1 MAELADIENLR
12 GFGPSKIENFRDAG
26 YEELEDL
33 RGITW
38 EELGDIRGIKSPAKR
53 RTLLTFLEEHDL
65 RTKPERTEKYERFR
79 ELLEKLFQFESADLD
94 FGIYRIMNE
103 KRDEISAFLDEGL
116 PERVETELAASQS
129 AKGRKAERRLDEVK
143 AQIRDE
149 FPNWIDDHGN
159 IDEEA
164 IPEDAQGIVKDRAKA
179 YYDAKQEVEQAE
191 ITERTEAAIYQD
203 LYRFFTRYYKDGD
216 FVPQRRAANQ
226 EKYAIPYNGEEVK
239 LHWANRQQYFVKTS
253 EAFNDYTFRKDAY
266 DITFRL
272 HDAQIKRNDRK
283 DDGKYFVLR
292 ESDPVSQD
300 GRDVAVHFEYRAL
313 TPEDYDTYDLSEGSR
328 TKGRDIQGVIED
340 RILSHASTQLEETL
354 RQDSDVDRSDSTVLQ
369 RHLRNYRT
377 KNESDYFIH
386 KDLKGF
392 LQRELEFYLKNEVF
406 SWKEITNERGEI
418 PFHVRARLN
427 AVEHIATE
435 IIDLVSEI
443 EDFQKRLF
451 EKQKFVVDSDYCIT
465 LDHIPEEYYPR
476 ILDNDEQIAAWKD
489 LYAIDDSEGEGLS
502 RFTEG
507 EVIDGTFLENNP
519 SVMLDTQYF
528 ATEFVFDILAE
539 IEPLDE
545 TVDGLAIQSENVHA
559 LNLLEPTFGD
569 SIAASYID
577 PPYNTGDD
585 EGFVYKDSFQSSS
598 WLSMMYDRSS
608 LANQLLGDNGK
619 LFVSISDD
627 EFSNLKKAL
636 DDVFGRENFV
646 SDIIWNST
654 KSVTNP
660 APISTAHTHNLFF
673 AKDSETFKNNKDR
686 FRLPAITEGFENP
699 DDDPRGPWKA
709 DPFEVGGERPNQ
721 RYEITNPET
730 GETFT
735 PKEGNSWKND
745 YETFQQ
751 LKEDDRIVFGKSGT
765 GRPKRKRFLSEAKDR
780 GTTPTTL
787 WDDLDT
793 TTNATTYLRDMFGER
808 GLFNNPK
815 PVALVKRF
823 AKLGTQSD
831 DYILDFFAGSG
842 TTAEATIQLNEEE
855 GTDRKYI
862 VVDMGEHFQDVLKP
876 RIIKSVYS
884 DEWEDGEPTTE
895 GSRGVSHVFKY
906 VSLEQ
911 YEDTLDN
918 LESHGQQSK
927 VDEFTGSYLKYFL
940 EFELDGPSLL
950 DLDELRTPFEYQM
963 QIRQDDELKDTFINM
978 VETFNYLLGLRVSR
992 IRRYERLDREY
1003 RVVHGT
1009 NQDGDVRVVWR
1020 PVYDD
1025 DGEDFFESERDFLT
1039 EDVLADEDVVY
1050 INRDS
1055 ALPETRSIEKA
1066 FETRMW

>member
-1 MAELADIENLR
+1 MAELADIADLP
-12 GFGPSKIENFRDAG
+12 GFGPSKIQNFKDEG

-33 RGITW
+33 QGITW
-38 EELGDIRGIKSPAKR
+38 DELGDIRGIKSPAKR
-53 RTLLTFLEEHDL
+53 RTLLVFLEENGL
-65 RTKPERTEKYERFR
+65 RTKPEQTENYERFR
-79 ELLEKLFQFESADLD
+79 SLLEELFQFESADLD
-94 FGIYRIMNE
+94 FGIYRIVNE
-103 KRDEISAFLDEGL
+103 KRDEIRAFLDEVL
-116 PERVETELAASQS
+116 PKRVENELEAFQS
-129 AKGRKAERRLDEVK
+129 TKGQEAERRLEEIEDRIQE
-143 AQIRDE
+143 E
-149 FPNWIDDHGN
+149 FPDWVDDHGK
-159 IDEEA
+159 IDEDE
-164 IPEDAQGIVKDRAKA
+164 IPEDAQGIVKERKDA
-179 YYDAKQEVEQAE
+179 YYDAKQEVEQTE
-191 ITERTEAAIYQD
+191 IAERTEAAIYQD
-203 LYRFFTRYYKDGD
+203 LYRFFKRYYKDGD
-216 FVPQRRAANQ
+216 FIPQRRAANQ

-239 LHWANRQQYFVKTS
+239 LHWANRQQYFVKTG
-253 EAFNDYTFRKDAY
+253 EEFKDYTFRKDSY
-266 DITFRL
+266 NITFKV
-272 HDAQIKRNDRK
+272 HDAQVKRNNKK
-283 DDGKYFVLR
+283 DDGKHFVLR
-292 ESDPVSQD
+292 ESDPLTQD
-300 GRDVAVHFEYRAL
+300 GRDVAVHFEYRSL
-313 TPEDYDTYDLSEGSR
+313 TAEDYDIYDLSGGSR

-340 RILSHASTQLEETL
+340 RILSQASTQLKETL
-354 RQDSDVDRSDSTVLQ
+354 RQDSDVDQSDSTVLQ

-386 KDLKGF
+386 KDLEGF
-392 LQRELEFYLKNEVF
+392 LQQELEFYLKNEVF
-406 SWKEITNERGEI
+406 SWKEITDGQGEI

-427 AVEHIATE
+427 AVENIATE

-451 EKQKFVVDSDYCIT
+451 EKQKFVVESEYCLT
-465 LDHIPEEYYPR
+465 LDHVPEEYYPR
-476 ILDNDEQIAAWKD
+476 ILDNDEQVAAWKD
-489 LYAIDDSEGEGLS
+489 LYAIDNSEDEGLS
-502 RFTEG
+502 RFTDG
-507 EVIDGTFLENNP
+507 EAIDETFLQNNP

-528 ATEFVFDILAE
+528 DAEFVFEILAE

-545 TVDGLAIQSENVHA
+545 TVDGLAIKSENFQA
-559 LNLLEPTFGD
+559 LNLLKPKFGD

-585 EGFVYKDSFQSSS
+585 DGFVYKDNFQSSS
-598 WLSMMYDRSS
+598 WLSMMYDRAS
-608 LANQLLGDNGK
+608 LANQLLSDNGK

-636 DDVFGRENFV
+636 DDVFGRENFI

-673 AKDSETFKNNKDR
+673 AKDKETFKANKDQ

-699 DDDPRGPWKA
+699 DNDPRGPWKA

-751 LKEDDRIVFGKSGT
+751 LKEDDRIVFGKTGT
-765 GRPKRKRFLSEAKDR
+765 GRPKRKRFLSEAKER

-815 PVALVKRF
+815 PVNLVKRF
-823 AKLGTQSD
+823 AQLGTQSD
-831 DYILDFFAGSG
+831 DSILDFFAGSG
-842 TTAEATIQLNEEE
+842 TTAEAIIRLNEEE
-855 GTDRKYI
+855 GTDRNYI
-862 VVDMGEHFQDVLKP
+862 VVDMGEHFQEVLKP

-884 DEWEDGEPTTE
+884 DEWEDGEPVNDGTQN
-895 GSRGVSHVFKY
+895 VSHVFKY
-906 VSLEQ
+906 FSLEQ

-918 LESHGQQSK
+918 LESHDQQSR
-927 VDEFTGSYLKYFL
+927 VDEFTGNYLRYFL
-940 EFELDGPSLL
+940 DFELDGPSLL
-950 DLDELRTPFEYQM
+950 DLGKLRTPFEYQM
-963 QIRQDDELKDTFINM
+963 KIRHEDELKDTSISL
-978 VETFNYLLGLRVSR
+978 VETFNHLLGLQVSR

-1003 RVVHGT
+1003 RVVHGA
-1009 NQDGDVRVVWR
+1009 NEDGDVTVIWR

-1025 DGEDFFESERDFLT
+1025 DDEHFFESERDFLT
-1039 EDVLADEDVVY
+1039 DEVLADEDIVY

-1066 FETRMW
+1066 FENRMW

>member
-12 GFGPSKIENFRDAG
+12 GFGPSKIENFKRAG

-38 EELGDIRGIKSPAKR
+38 EELGGIRGIKSPAKR
-53 RTLLTFLEEHDL
+53 RRLLAFLEEHDL

-103 KRDEISAFLDEGL
+103 KRDEIRAFLDEDL
-116 PERVETELAASQS
+116 PERVEAELAAFQS
-129 AKGRKAERRLDEVK
+129 TKGQKAQRRLDGIK
-143 AQIRDE
+143 GRIRDE
-149 FPNWIDDHGN
+149 FPNWVDDHGN
-159 IDEEA
+159 INEGA
-164 IPEDAQGIVKDRAKA
+164 IPEDPQGILKDRAKA
-179 YYDAKQEVEQAE
+179 YYDAKREVEHAE

-203 LYRFFTRYYKDGD
+203 LYRFFARYYKDGD
-216 FVPQRRAANQ
+216 FVPRRRAANQ
-226 EKYAIPYNGEEVK
+226 EKYAIPYNGEEVT
-239 LHWANRQQYFVKTS
+239 LHWANRRQYFVKTS
-253 EAFNDYTFRKDAY
+253 EEFDDYTFRKDSY
-266 DITFRL
+266 EITFKL
-272 HDAQIKRNDRK
+272 HDAQLERNDRK
-283 DDGKYFVLR
+283 DDGRYFLLR

-300 GRDVAVHFEYRAL
+300 GRDVAVHFEYRPL

-328 TKGRDIQGVIED
+328 TKGRNIQGVLED
-340 RILSHASTQLEETL
+340 RILSQVSTQLEETL
-354 RQDSDVDRSDSTVLQ
+354 RGDSDVDRSDSTVLQ
-369 RHLRNYRT
+369 RHLRSYRT

-386 KDLKGF
+386 KDLEGF
-392 LQRELEFYLKNEVF
+392 LRRELEFYLKNEVF
-406 SWKEITNERGEI
+406 SWREITDEHGDI
-418 PFHVRARLN
+418 PIHVRARLD
-427 AVEHIATE
+427 AVENIATE
-435 IIDLVSEI
+435 IIGLVSEI
-443 EDFQKRLF
+443 EDFQRRLF
-451 EKQKFVVDSDYCIT
+451 EKRKFVVDTEYCIT
-465 LDHIPEEYYPR
+465 LDHVPEEYYPR
-476 ILDNDEQIAAWKD
+476 ILDNDRQIAAWKD
-489 LYAIDDSEGEGLS
+489 LYAIDEREDEGLS

-507 EVIDGTFLENNP
+507 GTIDEPYLQDNP
-519 SVMLDTQYF
+519 SMMLDTQYF
-528 ATEFVFDILAE
+528 DTGFVFDVLAE

-545 TVDGLAIQSENVHA
+545 TLDGLAIQSENFQA

-608 LANQLLGDNGK
+608 LANRLLSDNGK
-619 LFVSISDD
+619 LFVSIGDD
-627 EFSNLKKAL
+627 EFSNLKSAL
-636 DDVFGRENFV
+636 DDVYGRENFV
-646 SDIIWNST
+646 SDIVWNST

-673 AKDSETFKNNKDR
+673 AKDAQTFKNNKDR
-686 FRLPAITEGFENP
+686 FRLPAITDGFENP

-721 RYEITNPET
+721 RYEITNAKT

-745 YETFQQ
+745 YETFQR

-765 GRPKRKRFLSEAKDR
+765 GRPKRKRFLSDAKAR

-787 WDDLDT
+787 WDDVDT
-793 TTNATTYLRDMFGER
+793 TTNATTHLRDMFGER

-815 PVALVKRF
+815 PVDLVKRF

-831 DYILDFFAGSG
+831 DYVLDFFAGSG
-842 TTAEATIQLNEEE
+842 TTAEATIRLNEEE
-855 GTDRKYI
+855 GTDRNYI
-862 VVDMGEHFQDVLKP
+862 VVEMGEHFRDVLKP
-876 RIIKSVYS
+876 RIVKSVYS
-884 DEWEDGEPTTE
+884 NEWEDGEPTKEDT
-895 GSRGVSHVFKY
+895 RNLSHVFKY

-918 LESHGQQSK
+918 LESRGQQSH
-927 VDEFTGSYLKYFL
+927 VDKFTGTHLKYFL

-950 DLDELRTPFEYQM
+950 DLDGLRTPFEYRM
-963 QIRQDDELKDTFINM
+963 KIRQEDELKDASIDL
-978 VETFNYLLGLRVSR
+978 VETFNHLLGLQVSR

-1009 NQDGDVRVVWR
+1009 NEDGDVTVVWR

-1025 DGEDFFESERDFLT
+1025 DGEDFFGSERDFLT
-1039 EDVLADEDVVY
+1039 EDVLAEEDVVY

-1055 ALPETRSIEKA
+1055 ALPGTRSIERA
-1066 FETRMW
+1066 FEARMW